1 MRSKNLD
8 PGFSI
13 TKCPTTAGDLS
24 PSLKKRKE
32 NKIKKE
38 QTTPKKKNN
47 TCGPELPCLDVL
59 GLFS

>member
-13 TKCPTTAGDLS
+13 TKCPTTAGDLL

-38 QTTPKKKNN
+38 QTTPKKK
-47 TCGPELPCLDVL
+47 TTHVGQS
-59 GLFS
+59 FHA